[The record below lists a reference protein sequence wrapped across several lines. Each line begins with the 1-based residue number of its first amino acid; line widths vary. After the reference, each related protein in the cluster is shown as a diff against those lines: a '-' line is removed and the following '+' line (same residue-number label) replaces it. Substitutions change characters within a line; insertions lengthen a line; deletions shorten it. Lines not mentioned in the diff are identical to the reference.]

1 MKLTKIQLTGLGLIV
16 ICGALS
22 QWTAA
27 KESQTLVWILAIG
40 AVVGVAFVV
49 SDYFSRK

>member
-1 MKLTKIQLTGLGLIV
+1 MKLNTLQLTGLGIIV

-27 KESQTLVWILAIG
+27 KENQTMVWILAIG

-49 SDYFSRK
+49 SDYFKR